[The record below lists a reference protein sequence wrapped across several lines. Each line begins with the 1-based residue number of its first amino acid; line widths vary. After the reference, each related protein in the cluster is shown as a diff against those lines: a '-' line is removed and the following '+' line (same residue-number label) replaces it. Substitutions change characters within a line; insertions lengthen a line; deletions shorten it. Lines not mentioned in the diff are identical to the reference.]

1 VNLLAEHEEPA
12 VRRVRDPLP
21 AGHLIGKF
29 ELRDAVGDGASGI
42 VYRGWDRDLGMA
54 VAVSEHWPQT
64 LARRLP
70 NGDLAPASPAQE
82 AAYAASLQAFVRIS
96 RALAHCDHPSLVR
109 VLQLQFAHGTAYRVM
124 PWIDGEPLG
133 DARRRQAGPADEAAL
148 RHMIE
153 ALLGALE
160 ALHAA
165 GCPHGGVEPGR
176 ILMQR
181 DGRPI
186 LLAPPTPMSGN
197 SGAQLWSDLRDLAAV
212 LRFWI
217 RGAPGAKR
225 VVEPSTAVL
234 ESLALHDRQQ
244 VYGPAFLRLIEH
256 AAAPESAQRLRSVTA
271 FREQL
276 REAQRLDG
284 SSPQQAKPARAAPL
298 MLEVVD
304 RDEAPE
310 HLKRQIAAVPHR
322 RREKVVAGAVLLGAM
337 VLGGG
342 LALWPYEFITDSE
355 VAGNGTT
362 SPPPGVSP
370 APVAAAPPA
379 PSAPAAT
386 VPTQADSGATASPP
400 AEAATPAATATTAAP
415 APTVAAPVPA
425 PETAAPG
432 APVPAPTA
440 APGPTAAAPAPPSA
454 GPAPPAATPTP
465 TAAAPVPPPPP
476 PEPAVA
482 AKPPPKVVAK
492 ESKPARR
499 SAPAPTRASA
509 TSPREIC
516 GPRTEFSLYRCM
528 QQQCERASLQR
539 HPQCVRF
546 RQTDRID

>member
-1 VNLLAEHEEPA
+1 MNLLAEHEEPA

-54 VAVSEHWPQT
+54 VAISEHWPQP

-124 PWIDGEPLG
+124 PWIDGESLG

-148 RHMIE
+148 RNMIE

-160 ALHAA
+160 VLHAA

-186 LLAPPTPMSGN
+186 LLAPPTPMAGN

-212 LRFWI
+212 MRFWI
-217 RGAPGAKR
+217 RGAPGAKK
-225 VVEPSTAVL
+225 VLEPSTAVL

-244 VYGPAFLRLIEH
+244 VYGPAFLRLIER

-310 HLKRQIAAVPHR
+310 HLKRQLAAVPHR

-337 VLGGG
+337 ALGGG
-342 LALWPYEFITDSE
+342 LALWPYEPMTRSQVASE
-355 VAGNGTT
+355 GAT
-362 SPPPGVSP
+362 PPPAASP

-379 PSAPAAT
+379 PSEPAAAAT
-386 VPTQADSGATASPP
+386 PEANAGAAASPP
-400 AEAATPAATATTAAP
+400 AEAATPAPTTTTAAPTPTAAAPMPAPETTAAP
-415 APTVAAPVPA
+415 ATPTPAPIAAPA
-425 PETAAPG
+425 
-432 APVPAPTA
+432 
-440 APGPTAAAPAPPSA
+440 PTAAAPAPTAA
-454 GPAPPAATPTP
+454 GPAP
-465 TAAAPVPPPPP
+465 TAAAPTPAAAVPAPPPRPA
-476 PEPAVA
+476 EPAVA
-482 AKPPPKVVAK
+482 AKPPPKVTPK
-492 ESKPARR
+492 EAKPARR
-499 SAPAPTRASA
+499 SAPTRATA

-528 QQQCERASLQR
+528 QQQCDRASMQR

-546 RQTDRID
+546 RQTDRVD